1 MSTLAVSIQ
10 AQITA
15 LDAKLLSIDPTSVS
29 ADGTSVTN
37 PDWIALSNHRM
48 KLEQMLERVT
58 GTAPMFVR
66 GRIKGF

>member
-1 MSTLAVSIQ
+1 MSTLIASIA

-15 LDAKLLSIDPTSVS
+15 LDAKLLSISPTSVA

-37 PDWIALSNHRM
+37 PDWIALSKHRIY
-48 KLEQMLERVT
+48 LEQMLDRLS

-66 GRIKGF
+66 GRVKGL